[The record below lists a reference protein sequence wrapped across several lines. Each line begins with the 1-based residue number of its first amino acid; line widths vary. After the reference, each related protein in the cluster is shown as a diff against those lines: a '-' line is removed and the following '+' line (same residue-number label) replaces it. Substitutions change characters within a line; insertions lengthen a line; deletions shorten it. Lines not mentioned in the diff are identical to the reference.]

1 MPKPPSRT
9 APRARLAEADLP
21 PLSQSHIWPGRYL
34 QLAATTVYVRTT
46 PTDAPDAEPA
56 LFVHGLG
63 GSSHNWTDLAT
74 LLRPRLA
81 IESLDLPGHGRSVAA
96 QGRDY
101 SLHAQAEFVI
111 DYLEVSGRGAVHL
124 VGNSMGGA
132 ISILVAARRPDLV
145 RTLTLISPAVPD
157 NRARIYPF
165 KHNRESALLAVPV
178 LGEAAMRR
186 FVANRAPEARVA
198 ATIALCFADKSRYPR
213 QRMQEAVDEAR
224 ERMNFSWAND
234 AFLRSMRAL
243 GRSQFLHGSSGWAT
257 IRTVAAP
264 TLVIWGDKDRL
275 VAPDLAPYV
284 AAAIPDSRLLVLPD
298 IGHVAMMED
307 PQATARAILALLDDQ
322 S

>member
-1 MPKPPSRT
+1 M
-9 APRARLAEADLP
+9 
-21 PLSQSHIWPGRYL
+21 
-34 QLAATTVYVRTT
+34 
-46 PTDAPDAEPA
+46 
-56 LFVHGLG
+56 HGLG

-81 IESLDLPGHGRSVAA
+81 IEALDLPGHGRSAGA
-96 QGRDY
+96 PGRDY
-101 SLHAQAEFVI
+101 SLDAHARIVI
-111 DYLEVSGRGAVHL
+111 AYLETSDRGALHL

-157 NRARIYPF
+157 NKRRVYPL
-165 KHNRESALLAVPV
+165 KHNRESALLAVPF

-186 FVANRAPEARVA
+186 FVAGRAPEVRVEG
-198 ATIALCFADKSRYPR
+198 TIALCFADKSRYPE
-213 QRMQEAVDEAR
+213 QRMQEAVEEAR
-224 ERMNFSWAND
+224 ARTDLPWANE

-257 IRTVAAP
+257 MRTVAAP

-307 PQATARAILALLDDQ
+307 PVTTARAIVALLDDAARER